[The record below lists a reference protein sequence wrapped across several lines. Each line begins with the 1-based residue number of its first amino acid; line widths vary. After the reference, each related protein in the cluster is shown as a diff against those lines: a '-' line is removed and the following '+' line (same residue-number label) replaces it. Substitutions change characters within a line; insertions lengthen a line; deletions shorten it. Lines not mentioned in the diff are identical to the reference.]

1 VAGGPLPHRLTADA
15 GFPKELLRLLET
27 EVPRKVVFLS
37 FLLVLAFPI
46 PVNLVKCNARQRA
59 QVTPQ
64 HSSVPSNAR
73 EFRTTRWSEVLLS
86 AESQAPGSKEALAD
100 LCRLYWYPLYA
111 YVRRRGY
118 TLEDAQDL
126 TQGFFLSLL
135 NRKAIRQAT
144 PLRGKFRS
152 FLLSSLQNYLC
163 DQSDRERT
171 LKRGRDIQFVPF
183 DFQGGEERYQSE
195 PADPLTPERI
205 FDARWAMTV
214 LGEVLRL
221 LRTEYA
227 ALGKTSVIETLEPY
241 LDPANSQRLPTYEE
255 AGAKLQLSVGAVKSL
270 IHRLRRRH
278 HTLLRQEVSRTVTSP
293 ASVDEELRSLCDAF
307 IAGEGHIAS

>member
-1 VAGGPLPHRLTADA
+1 M
-15 GFPKELLRLLET
+15 F
-27 EVPRKVVFLS
+27 
-37 FLLVLAFPI
+37 
-46 PVNLVKCNARQRA
+46 RQQA
-59 QVTPQ
+59 QVTPKD
-64 HSSVPSNAR
+64 SSVTGNAR

-118 TLEDAQDL
+118 SPEDAQDL

-135 NRKAIRQAT
+135 DRKALRQAT

-152 FLLSSLQNYLC
+152 FLLRSLQHYVS
-163 DQSDRERT
+163 DQRDRAQT
-171 LKRGRDIQFVPF
+171 LKRGRDIHFVSL
-183 DFQGGEERYQSE
+183 DFESGEERYQSE
-195 PADPLTPERI
+195 PADPLTPEKI
-205 FDARWAMTV
+205 FDARWAVT
-214 LGEVLRL
+214 LLEETLRL

-227 ALGKTSVIETLEPY
+227 ALGKTSIIETLEPY
-241 LDPANSQRLPTYEE
+241 LDPANSQKLPTYEE
-255 AGAKLQLSVGAVKSL
+255 AAAKLQLSVGAVKSL

-278 HTLLRQEVSRTVTSP
+278 NILLREEVSRTVTNP

-307 IAGEGHIAS
+307 IAAEGRAPP